1 MTALCNDIG
10 VDVVF
15 ARQIAAFGHPRDI
28 AIGLSTSGNSENLI
42 RALDEAA
49 RRGLLTIGIA
59 GYDGGKM
66 AELDSLDYLFVA
78 PSSSVHRIQEAQT
91 TVYHTLWELTVAT
104 LAGSGPGPATGSA
117 GQRPDPGRAERPD
130 DRGQGDGMTAR
141 TGRTL
146 VACLGNIFLSDDGFG
161 VEVARRLARQDLPE
175 GVRVTDYGIRG
186 MHLAYDLA
194 EGFDTTILVDTAQR
208 GDEPGTVYL
217 IEPEPQAG
225 PQAGQGDAASLT
237 LFNAHGMQPDLVLS
251 LAGSLGG
258 DAGRVLVVG
267 CEPATLE
274 EGIGLSAPVA
284 AAVDEA
290 AAMVTR
296 LVTAGQQTGNK
307 R

>member
-1 MTALCNDIG
+1 M
-10 VDVVF
+10 
-15 ARQIAAFGHPRDI
+15 
-28 AIGLSTSGNSENLI
+28 SE
-42 RALDEAA
+42 
-49 RRGLLTIGIA
+49 
-59 GYDGGKM
+59 
-66 AELDSLDYLFVA
+66 
-78 PSSSVHRIQEAQT
+78 P
-91 TVYHTLWELTVAT
+91 
-104 LAGSGPGPATGSA
+104 
-117 GQRPDPGRAERPD
+117 
-130 DRGQGDGMTAR
+130 

-161 VEVARRLARQDLPE
+161 VEVARRLARQPLPE

-194 EGFDTTILVDTAQR
+194 EGFDTTILVDSAQR
-208 GDEPGTVYL
+208 GEPPGTVYL
-217 IEPEPQAG
+217 IEPEPGTPAEDG
-225 PQAGQGDAASLT
+225 DDAALARIS

-274 EGIGLSAPVA
+274 EGIGLSAPVT

-290 AAMVTR
+290 VAMVTR